1 MLVAIAVTCLEV
13 ALVGSSAGSMEETTV
28 EGIMVGGV
36 DVGIM
41 VERADGTVGNLRSTK
56 LRDIFSAN
64 VTVSKDK

>member
-1 MLVAIAVTCLEV
+1 
-13 ALVGSSAGSMEETTV
+13 MEETTV